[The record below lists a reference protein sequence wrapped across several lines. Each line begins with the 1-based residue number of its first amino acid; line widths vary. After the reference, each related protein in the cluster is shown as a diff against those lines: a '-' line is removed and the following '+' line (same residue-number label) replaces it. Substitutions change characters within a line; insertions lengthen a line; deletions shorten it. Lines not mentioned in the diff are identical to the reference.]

1 MSARPEWLA
10 PSRRDGPVGPAS
22 RALGRLW
29 AHRAQH
35 ARTQYVSSAVH
46 LSTVIAGRE
55 NLSPRVWL
63 DPIRGHLE
71 NAQRREA
78 VNEIGTRTFWVSEPW
93 FLSHPIRTCAT
104 FLPSEGTRTVAL
116 GDRHTVP
123 GFPGNATLGISRAC
137 TGREVSTKRRGGA
150 SSHPRA
156 NREVTAIRRGRRSGW
171 GRARPRRRHRR
182 VGSGSRAAPRASK
195 VSLRRGGG
203 GGLGGRAWDCAL
215 RWQRGGPSRRCGRR
229 SPSIR

>member
-22 RALGRLW
+22 RALGQLW

-78 VNEIGTRTFWVSEPW
+78 VNEIRDTN
-93 FLSHPIRTCAT
+93 FLSHRAVVPFSSDTDMRD
-104 FLPSEGTRTVAL
+104 FLAFG
-116 GDRHTVP
+116 
-123 GFPGNATLGISRAC
+123 GNA
-137 TGREVSTKRRGGA
+137 
-150 SSHPRA
+150 
-156 NREVTAIRRGRRSGW
+156 NR
-171 GRARPRRRHRR
+171 
-182 VGSGSRAAPRASK
+182 
-195 VSLRRGGG
+195 
-203 GGLGGRAWDCAL
+203 
-215 RWQRGGPSRRCGRR
+215 
-229 SPSIR
+229 